1 MGDPAGIGPEVVLK
15 AVAEEEIRK
24 VCIPVI
30 IGDAQL
36 LAHTART
43 LDLQCGYDIVRKEE
57 PFPDNFSD
65 PVIFH
70 LDNIG
75 GFIEPGIES
84 GAAGKAAAGYIEA
97 AVELC
102 AAGSVDAIATAPIN
116 KRALFLGG
124 YSFPGHTEFLA
135 HLTGAEEYAMAF
147 VAANLRIVLLSTHVP
162 LSEAIRMVERD
173 LIVKIVNLTHR
184 ELQRWGIER
193 PRLAVAAL
201 NPHGAEGGLF
211 GVEEAS
217 EIVPAIEACRG
228 VDDINV
234 RGPFSADTVFL
245 RASRGEFDAVIACYH
260 DQAMIP
266 VKCLSFGEA
275 VNVTL
280 GLPFI
285 RTSVDH
291 GTAFEI
297 AGTGAA
303 STYSPGPRHR
313 AHPHLPCRFPLRDAL
328 RFHSLQP
335 IQYISF
341 RLAHCDSFHP
351 LALRLSSGT
360 FYFAQLGI
368 SHFAAGQGGVSRR
381 RVKAA
386 DSTVTACDIIPPAIK
401 AFGKRLQEN

>member
-15 AVAEEEIRK
+15 AVAEAEIRSAC
-24 VCIPVI
+24 VPVI

-43 LDLQCGYDIVRKEE
+43 LDLQSGYDIVRRGERLPQHIFE
-57 PFPDNFSD
+57 

-84 GAAGKAAAGYIEA
+84 GVAGKAAAGYIEA

-102 AAGSVDAIATAPIN
+102 AAGSIDAIATAPIN

-124 YSFPGHTEFLA
+124 FSFPGHTEFLA

-147 VAANLRIVLLSTHVP
+147 VAANLRIVLISTHVP
-162 LSEAIRMVERD
+162 LAEAIRMVERD
-173 LIVKIVNLTHR
+173 RIVKIVNLAHR
-184 ELQRWGIER
+184 ELIRWGIER

-211 GVEEAS
+211 GVEEAA
-217 EIVPAIEACRG
+217 EIVPAIEACRLG
-228 VDDINV
+228 DDINV
-234 RGPFSADTVFL
+234 HGPFSADTVFL

-275 VNVTL
+275 VNVTM

-291 GTAFEI
+291 GTAFDI
-297 AGTGAA
+297 AGKGLAE
-303 STYSPGPRHR
+303 
-313 AHPHLPCRFPLRDAL
+313 
-328 RFHSLQP
+328 HS
-335 IQYISF
+335 SMV
-341 RLAHCDSFHP
+341 A
-351 LALRLSSGT
+351 
-360 FYFAQLGI
+360 
-368 SHFAAGQGGVSRR
+368 
-381 RVKAA
+381 
-386 DSTVTACDIIPPAIK
+386 AIK
-401 AFGKRLQEN
+401 LAAELSTQAGESCRAVEV

>member
-1 MGDPAGIGPEVVLK
+1 M
-15 AVAEEEIRK
+15 
-24 VCIPVI
+24 PVI

-43 LDLQCGYDIVRKEE
+43 LDLQSGYDIVRFEE
-57 PFPDNFSD
+57 SFPDDFSE
-65 PVIFH
+65 PVIYH
-70 LDNIG
+70 LDNISG
-75 GFIEPGIES
+75 LIEPGIES

-102 AAGSVDAIATAPIN
+102 AAGSIDAIATAPIN

-162 LSEAIRMVERD
+162 LAEAIRMVERD
-173 LIVKIVNLTHR
+173 RLVKVISLTHR

-217 EIVPAIEACRG
+217 EIMPAIEASRRI
-228 VDDINV
+228 DDINV
-234 RGPFSADTVFL
+234 QGPFSADTVFL
-245 RASRGEFDAVIACYH
+245 RASRGEFDAVVACYH

-291 GTAFEI
+291 GTAFDI
-297 AGTGAA
+297 AGKGLAE
-303 STYSPGPRHR
+303 
-313 AHPHLPCRFPLRDAL
+313 
-328 RFHSLQP
+328 HS
-335 IQYISF
+335 SMV
-341 RLAHCDSFHP
+341 A
-351 LALRLSSGT
+351 
-360 FYFAQLGI
+360 
-368 SHFAAGQGGVSRR
+368 
-381 RVKAA
+381 
-386 DSTVTACDIIPPAIK
+386 AIK
-401 AFGKRLQEN
+401 LAAELSTQAGESCRAVEI

>member
-15 AVAEEEIRK
+15 AVAEEEIRH
-24 VCIPVI
+24 VCIPMI

-43 LDLQCGYDIVRKEE
+43 LDLQCGYDIIRKEE
-57 PFPDNFSD
+57 PIPQHLTE
-65 PVIFH
+65 PIIFH

-102 AAGSVDAIATAPIN
+102 AAGSIDALATAPIN

-135 HLTGAEEYAMAF
+135 HLTGSEEYAMAF

-162 LSEAIRMVERD
+162 LVEAIRMVRRD
-173 LIVKIVNLTHR
+173 RMIQTINLTQR
-184 ELQRWGIER
+184 ELRRWGIDR

-217 EIVPAIEACRG
+217 EMVPAIEACRI
-228 VDDINV
+228 DDINV
-234 RGPFSADTVFL
+234 QGPFPADTVFL
-245 RASRGEFDAVIACYH
+245 RASHGEFDAVIACYH

-291 GTAFEI
+291 GTAFDI
-297 AGTGAA
+297 AGKGLAEHSSMIAA
-303 STYSPGPRHR
+303 IK
-313 AHPHLPCRFPLRDAL
+313 L
-328 RFHSLQP
+328 
-335 IQYISF
+335 
-341 RLAHCDSFHP
+341 
-351 LALRLSSGT
+351 
-360 FYFAQLGI
+360 
-368 SHFAAGQGGVSRR
+368 
-381 RVKAA
+381 AA
-386 DSTVTACDIIPPAIK
+386 DLSTRAGESSRAV
-401 AFGKRLQEN
+401 EV

>member
-15 AVAEEEIRK
+15 AVAEEEIRR

-43 LDLQCGYDIVRKEE
+43 LDLQSGYDIVRRGE
-57 PFPDNFSD
+57 PIPAQLSE
-65 PVIFH
+65 PIIFH

-75 GFIEPGIES
+75 GFVEPGIES
-84 GAAGKAAAGYIEA
+84 GAAGKAAGGYIEA
-97 AVELC
+97 AVDLC

-116 KRALFLGG
+116 KRSLFLGG

-135 HLTGAEEYAMAF
+135 HLTGTEQYAMAF
-147 VAANLRIVLLSTHVP
+147 VAANLRIVLISTHVP
-162 LSEAIRMVERD
+162 LAEAIRLVQRD
-173 LIVKIVNLTHR
+173 RIIRTVNLTHR
-184 ELQRWGIER
+184 ELQRWGIEH

-211 GVEEAS
+211 GMEEAA
-217 EIVPAIEACRG
+217 EIAPAIEACSA
-228 VDDINV
+228 VDDV
-234 RGPFSADTVFL
+234 DVQGPFSADTIFL

-291 GTAFEI
+291 GTAFDI
-297 AGTGAA
+297 AGKGVAE
-303 STYSPGPRHR
+303 
-313 AHPHLPCRFPLRDAL
+313 
-328 RFHSLQP
+328 HSSM
-335 IQYISF
+335 I
-341 RLAHCDSFHP
+341 A
-351 LALRLSSGT
+351 
-360 FYFAQLGI
+360 
-368 SHFAAGQGGVSRR
+368 
-381 RVKAA
+381 
-386 DSTVTACDIIPPAIK
+386 AIK
-401 AFGKRLQEN
+401 LAAELSTRAGESSRAVEIERN

>member
-15 AVAEEEIRK
+15 AVAEAEIRR
-24 VCIPVI
+24 VCVPVI

-43 LDLQCGYDIVRKEE
+43 LDLQCGYDIVRKGE
-57 PFPDNFSD
+57 PIPDQLSE
-65 PVIFH
+65 PLIFH
-70 LDNIG
+70 LDNIN
-75 GFIEPGIES
+75 GFIEPGVES
-84 GAAGKAAAGYIEA
+84 AAAGRAAGGYIEA

-116 KRALFLGG
+116 KRSLFLGG

-135 HLTGAEEYAMAF
+135 QLTGTEEYAMAF
-147 VAANLRIVLLSTHVP
+147 VAANLRIVLISTHLP
-162 LSEAIRMVERD
+162 LAEAIRLVERD
-173 LIVKIVNLTHR
+173 RIIRTVNLTHR
-184 ELQRWGIER
+184 ELVRWGIEQ

-211 GVEEAS
+211 GMEEAS
-217 EIVPAIEACRG
+217 EIAPAIEACRAI
-228 VDDINV
+228 DDIDV
-234 RGPFSADTVFL
+234 QGPFSADTIFL

-291 GTAFEI
+291 GTAFDI
-297 AGTGAA
+297 AGKGIAEHSSMIAA
-303 STYSPGPRHR
+303 
-313 AHPHLPCRFPLRDAL
+313 
-328 RFHSLQP
+328 
-335 IQYISF
+335 IK
-341 RLAHCDSFHP
+341 LA
-351 LALRLSSGT
+351 AELSS
-360 FYFAQLGI
+360 
-368 SHFAAGQGGVSRR
+368 R
-381 RVKAA
+381 A
-386 DSTVTACDIIPPAIK
+386 DESCRAV
-401 AFGKRLQEN
+401 EV

>member
-1 MGDPAGIGPEVVLK
+1 MPRIGITMGDPAGIGPEVVLK
-15 AVAEEEIRK
+15 AVAEEEIRAAC
-24 VCIPVI
+24 VPVI

-43 LDLQCGYDIVRKEE
+43 LDLQCGYEITRQGETIPEHVDE
-57 PFPDNFSD
+57 PH
-65 PVIFH
+65 IYH

-75 GFIEPGIES
+75 GFVEPGIES
-84 GAAGKAAAGYIEA
+84 GVAGKAAAGYIEA

-102 AAGSVDAIATAPIN
+102 AAGAVDAIATAPIN

-135 HLTGAEEYAMAF
+135 HLTGTEEYAMAF

-162 LSEAIRMVERD
+162 LSEAIRMVDRD
-173 LIVKIVNLTHR
+173 RMVKTINLTHR
-184 ELQRWGIER
+184 ELRRWGIER
-193 PRLAVAAL
+193 PRIAVAAL

-217 EIVPAIEACRG
+217 EMLPAIESCRG
-228 VDDINV
+228 VDEVNV
-234 RGPFSADTVFL
+234 QGPFSADTVFL

-291 GTAFEI
+291 GTAFDI
-297 AGTGAA
+297 AGKGLAEHSSMVAA
-303 STYSPGPRHR
+303 IK
-313 AHPHLPCRFPLRDAL
+313 L
-328 RFHSLQP
+328 
-335 IQYISF
+335 
-341 RLAHCDSFHP
+341 
-351 LALRLSSGT
+351 
-360 FYFAQLGI
+360 
-368 SHFAAGQGGVSRR
+368 
-381 RVKAA
+381 AA
-386 DSTVTACDIIPPAIK
+386 DLSTIAGESSRAV
-401 AFGKRLQEN
+401 EV

>member
-15 AVAEEEIRK
+15 AIAEEEIRRI
-24 VCIPVI
+24 CIPVI

-43 LDLQCGYDIVRKEE
+43 LDLQSGYDIVRVGE
-57 PFPDNFSD
+57 PIPDLLTD

-70 LDNIG
+70 LDNIIG
-75 GFIEPGIES
+75 PIEPGIES
-84 GAAGKAAAGYIEA
+84 GAAGKAAAEYIEA

-135 HLTGAEEYAMAF
+135 HLTGSEEYAMAF

-162 LSEAIRMVERD
+162 LAEAITMVERD
-173 LIVKIVNLTHR
+173 RIMNVISLTHR
-184 ELQRWGIER
+184 ELKRWGIER

-211 GVEEAS
+211 GIEEAS
-217 EIVPAIEACRG
+217 EIAPAIEACHG
-228 VDDINV
+228 VDGINV
-234 RGPFSADTVFL
+234 HGPYSADTVFL

-291 GTAFEI
+291 GTAFDI
-297 AGTGAA
+297 AGKGLAE
-303 STYSPGPRHR
+303 
-313 AHPHLPCRFPLRDAL
+313 
-328 RFHSLQP
+328 HS
-335 IQYISF
+335 SMV
-341 RLAHCDSFHP
+341 A
-351 LALRLSSGT
+351 
-360 FYFAQLGI
+360 
-368 SHFAAGQGGVSRR
+368 
-381 RVKAA
+381 
-386 DSTVTACDIIPPAIK
+386 AIK
-401 AFGKRLQEN
+401 LAAELSMSAGESSRAVEV

>member
-15 AVAEEEIRK
+15 AVAEEEIRRMC
-24 VCIPVI
+24 VPVI
-30 IGDAQL
+30 VGDAQL

-43 LDLQCGYDIVRKEE
+43 LDLQSGYDIIRRGE
-57 PFPDNFSD
+57 PMPEHLFE
-65 PVIFH
+65 PVIYH

-75 GFIEPGIES
+75 GFVEPGIES
-84 GAAGKAAAGYIEA
+84 GVAGKAAAGYIEA

-102 AAGSVDAIATAPIN
+102 AAGSIDAIATAPIN

-135 HLTGAEEYAMAF
+135 HLTGSEDCAMAF
-147 VAANLRIVLLSTHVP
+147 VAANLRVVLISTHVP
-162 LSEAIRMVERD
+162 LSEAIRLVERD
-173 LIVKIVNLTHR
+173 RIIKIIHLAHR

-217 EIVPAIEACRG
+217 EIMPAIEACHG
-228 VDDINV
+228 IDDVNV

-291 GTAFEI
+291 GTAFDI
-297 AGTGAA
+297 AGKGLAE
-303 STYSPGPRHR
+303 
-313 AHPHLPCRFPLRDAL
+313 
-328 RFHSLQP
+328 HS
-335 IQYISF
+335 SM
-341 RLAHCDSFHP
+341 LA
-351 LALRLSSGT
+351 
-360 FYFAQLGI
+360 
-368 SHFAAGQGGVSRR
+368 
-381 RVKAA
+381 
-386 DSTVTACDIIPPAIK
+386 AIK
-401 AFGKRLQEN
+401 LAAELSTNAGESSRAVEV

>member
-15 AVAEEEIRK
+15 AVAEEEIRR
-24 VCIPVI
+24 VCVPVI

-43 LDLQCGYDIVRKEE
+43 LDLQSGYEIIRLGE
-57 PFPDNFSD
+57 PIPEHLSE
-65 PVIFH
+65 PIIFH
-70 LDNIG
+70 LDNIN
-75 GFIEPGIES
+75 GFIEPGVES
-84 GAAGKAAAGYIEA
+84 GAAGKAAGGYIEA

-116 KRALFLGG
+116 KRSLFLGG

-135 HLTGAEEYAMAF
+135 HLTGSEEYAMAF
-147 VAANLRIVLLSTHVP
+147 VAANLRIVLISTHVP
-162 LSEAIRMVERD
+162 LAEAIRLVKRD
-173 LIVKIVNLTHR
+173 RIVRTINLANR
-184 ELQRWGIER
+184 ELKRWGIAR

-211 GVEEAS
+211 GMEESA
-217 EIVPAIEACRG
+217 EIVPAIEASSSSG
-228 VDDINV
+228 EDIDV
-234 RGPFSADTVFL
+234 QGPFSADTIFL

-291 GTAFEI
+291 GTAFDI
-297 AGTGAA
+297 AGKGVAEHSSMIAA
-303 STYSPGPRHR
+303 
-313 AHPHLPCRFPLRDAL
+313 
-328 RFHSLQP
+328 
-335 IQYISF
+335 IK
-341 RLAHCDSFHP
+341 LAAD
-351 LALRLSSGT
+351 LSS
-360 FYFAQLGI
+360 
-368 SHFAAGQGGVSRR
+368 SAGESSQ
-381 RVKAA
+381 
-386 DSTVTACDIIPPAIK
+386 TV
-401 AFGKRLQEN
+401 EV

>member
-15 AVAEEEIRK
+15 AVAEDEIRS
-24 VCIPVI
+24 VCIPII

-43 LDLQCGYDIVRKEE
+43 LDLQCGYDIIRQGEPIPEE
-57 PFPDNFSD
+57 LND
-65 PVIFH
+65 PIIFH

-75 GFIEPGIES
+75 GYVEPGIES

-97 AVELC
+97 AVQLC

-135 HLTGAEEYAMAF
+135 HLSNSEEFAMAF
-147 VAANLRIVLLSTHVP
+147 VAGNLRIVLLSTHVP
-162 LSEAIRMVERD
+162 LAEAIRMVQRD
-173 LIVKIVNLTHR
+173 RIMRTIHLTHR
-184 ELQRWGIER
+184 ELKRWGIER

-211 GVEEAS
+211 GIEEAL
-217 EIVPAIEACRG
+217 EIAPAVEACHG
-228 VDDINV
+228 TDEINV
-234 RGPFSADTVFL
+234 QGPFSADTVFL

-291 GTAFEI
+291 GTAFDI
-297 AGTGAA
+297 AGKGLAE
-303 STYSPGPRHR
+303 
-313 AHPHLPCRFPLRDAL
+313 
-328 RFHSLQP
+328 HS
-335 IQYISF
+335 SM
-341 RLAHCDSFHP
+341 LA
-351 LALRLSSGT
+351 
-360 FYFAQLGI
+360 
-368 SHFAAGQGGVSRR
+368 
-381 RVKAA
+381 
-386 DSTVTACDIIPPAIK
+386 AIK
-401 AFGKRLQEN
+401 LAAELSNRADESSRAVEV

>member
-15 AVAEEEIRK
+15 AVAEEEVRR
-24 VCIPVI
+24 VCVPVI

-43 LDLQCGYDIVRKEE
+43 LDLQCGYDIVRYDERL
-57 PFPDNFSD
+57 PDDISE

-70 LDNIG
+70 LDNISG
-75 GFIEPGIES
+75 HVEPGIES
-84 GAAGKAAAGYIEA
+84 GTAGKAAAGYIEA
-97 AVELC
+97 AVRLC
-102 AAGSVDAIATAPIN
+102 ASGDVDAISTAPIN

-135 HLTGAEEYAMAF
+135 QLTGTEEFAMAF
-147 VAANLRIVLLSTHVP
+147 VASNLRIVLLSTHVP
-162 LSEAIRMVERD
+162 LAEAIRMVKSD
-173 LIVKIVNLTHR
+173 LIIRTTRLAHR
-184 ELQRWGIER
+184 ELKRWGIER
-193 PRLAVAAL
+193 PRIAVAAL

-217 EIVPAIEACRG
+217 EIVPAVEACQG
-228 VDDINV
+228 GGEGMDV
-234 RGPFSADTVFL
+234 RGPYSADTVFL

-291 GTAFEI
+291 GTAFDI
-297 AGTGAA
+297 AGKGLAEHSSMLAA
-303 STYSPGPRHR
+303 
-313 AHPHLPCRFPLRDAL
+313 
-328 RFHSLQP
+328 
-335 IQYISF
+335 IM
-341 RLAHCDSFHP
+341 LA
-351 LALRLSSGT
+351 AELSSR
-360 FYFAQLGI
+360 AEDE
-368 SHFAAGQGGVSRR
+368 SSRA
-381 RVKAA
+381 VEA
-386 DSTVTACDIIPPAIK
+386 
-401 AFGKRLQEN
+401 

>member
-15 AVAEEEIRK
+15 AVAEEEITR
-24 VCIPVI
+24 VCAPVI

-43 LDLQCGYDIVRKEE
+43 LDLQCGYDIIRQGE
-57 PFPDNFSD
+57 PLPENLAE

-75 GFIEPGIES
+75 GFVESGIES

-135 HLTGAEEYAMAF
+135 HLTGSEDSAMAF

-162 LSEAIRMVERD
+162 LAEAVRLVERD
-173 LIVKIVNLTHR
+173 RIIRTINLANR
-184 ELQRWGIER
+184 ELRRWGIER

-211 GVEEAS
+211 GTEEAS
-217 EIVPAIEACRG
+217 EMVPAIEACR
-228 VDDINV
+228 VNDVNV
-234 RGPFSADTVFL
+234 RGPFPADTVFL

-275 VNVTL
+275 VNVTM

-291 GTAFEI
+291 GTAFDI
-297 AGTGAA
+297 AGKGLAE
-303 STYSPGPRHR
+303 
-313 AHPHLPCRFPLRDAL
+313 
-328 RFHSLQP
+328 HS
-335 IQYISF
+335 SMV
-341 RLAHCDSFHP
+341 A
-351 LALRLSSGT
+351 
-360 FYFAQLGI
+360 
-368 SHFAAGQGGVSRR
+368 
-381 RVKAA
+381 
-386 DSTVTACDIIPPAIK
+386 AIK
-401 AFGKRLQEN
+401 LAAELSTSAGESSRAVEV

>member
-1 MGDPAGIGPEVVLK
+1 MSDKSNDVERRPRIAITMGDPAGIGPEVVLK
-15 AVAEEEIRK
+15 AVAEPEVLS
-24 VCIPVI
+24 VCTPVI

-43 LDLQCGYDIVRKEE
+43 LDLQCGYEIVRRDE
-57 PFPDNFSD
+57 PLPAMNGGD

-70 LDNIG
+70 LDNIAG
-75 GFIEPGIES
+75 QIETGVES
-84 GAAGKAAAGYIEA
+84 GEAGRAAAEYIEA

-102 AAGSVDAIATAPIN
+102 AAGEVDAMATAPIN

-135 HLTGAEEYAMAF
+135 HLTGTDECAMAF

-173 LIVKIVNLTHR
+173 RIMRVVRLADR
-184 ELQRWGIER
+184 ELRRWGIER
-193 PRLAVAAL
+193 PRIAVAAL

-211 GVEEAS
+211 GVEEVS
-217 EIVPAIEACRG
+217 EILPAIEACRIEDPELE
-228 VDDINV
+228 VS
-234 RGPFSADTVFL
+234 GPYSADTVFL
-245 RASRGEFDAVIACYH
+245 RASRGEFDAVVSCYH

-291 GTAFEI
+291 GTAFDI
-297 AGTGAA
+297 AGKGIAEHSSMVAA
-303 STYSPGPRHR
+303 ITLA
-313 AHPHLPCRFPLRDAL
+313 AH
-328 RFHSLQP
+328 
-335 IQYISF
+335 
-341 RLAHCDSFHP
+341 LA
-351 LALRLSSGT
+351 
-360 FYFAQLGI
+360 
-368 SHFAAGQGGVSRR
+368 RR
-381 RVKAA
+381 RDNEAGRAVE
-386 DSTVTACDIIPPAIK
+386 V
-401 AFGKRLQEN
+401 

>member
-1 MGDPAGIGPEVVLK
+1 LPRIGITMGDPAGIGPEVVLK
-15 AVAEEEIRK
+15 AVAEEEVRRT
-24 VCIPVI
+24 CIPVI

-43 LDLQCGYDIVRKEE
+43 LDLQSGYDIVRADE
-57 PFPDNFSD
+57 PFPEHSE
-65 PVIFH
+65 PVIYH
-70 LDNIG
+70 LGNVS

-84 GAAGKAAAGYIEA
+84 GAAGKAAGGYIEA

-102 AAGSVDAIATAPIN
+102 AAGSIDAVATAPIN

-124 YSFPGHTEFLA
+124 YSFPGHTEFFA

-147 VAANLRIVLLSTHVP
+147 VAANLRIVLISTHVP
-162 LSEAIRMVERD
+162 LAEAIRLVERD
-173 LIVKIVNLTHR
+173 RILGIINLTNR

-217 EIVPAIEACRG
+217 EIMPAIDAGRR
-228 VDDINV
+228 DDINV
-234 RGPFSADTVFL
+234 QGPFSADTVFL
-245 RASRGEFDAVIACYH
+245 RASRGEFDAVVACYH

-291 GTAFEI
+291 GTAFDI
-297 AGTGAA
+297 AGKGLAEHSSMVAA
-303 STYSPGPRHR
+303 IK
-313 AHPHLPCRFPLRDAL
+313 L
-328 RFHSLQP
+328 
-335 IQYISF
+335 
-341 RLAHCDSFHP
+341 
-351 LALRLSSGT
+351 
-360 FYFAQLGI
+360 
-368 SHFAAGQGGVSRR
+368 
-381 RVKAA
+381 AA
-386 DSTVTACDIIPPAIK
+386 DLSTRAGESCRPMEV
-401 AFGKRLQEN
+401 